1 MLPCTLPEQPP
12 PTPDAA
18 PPVGRDMDPSS
29 TIASEESIETQ
40 ARKGAWSPKRLIIQA
55 IGAAIGLALLWWAL
69 HLAFSGDDAQ
79 AIEKLKSASP
89 AKVAAMLGLSALSLI
104 LNGVMFW
111 LTLLPLKR
119 IPAGE
124 TVAANC
130 IATNL
135 SILPFKLSLIVRS
148 LVHIRKHGVS
158 WKQMGAWYAAFA
170 GLTLGT
176 VLTVGFL
183 VYWWAR
189 KGKGIDLALVGLI
202 TLALVG
208 FMGVV
213 HLGGRIIPMV
223 AKAFPRLAM
232 LSLGA
237 EKIALSPGVVA
248 AHVGLRILDLITYGL
263 RFWIAASVAGID
275 LTPAQGFQV
284 GCTNMLLRA
293 VAPAGTLG
301 FTEAGT
307 AAAGSLMG
315 LEPDTLA
322 LLALMCTAGEFMAS
336 LPLAIAAWIWLA
348 PHKLWKRTTSP
359 AASVK

>member
-1 MLPCTLPEQPP
+1 VSDQSPP
-12 PTPDAA
+12 SPLASGSASPHESASVALDDDAPA
-18 PPVGRDMDPSS
+18 
-29 TIASEESIETQ
+29 Q
-40 ARKGAWSPKRLIIQA
+40 ARKGAWSPKRLIVQA
-55 IGAAIGLALLWWAL
+55 IGAAIGIALLWWAL
-69 HLAFSGDDAQ
+69 HLAFSGDNAQ
-79 AIEKLKSASP
+79 AIERLKDAPP

-104 LNGVMFW
+104 INGVMFW

-135 SILPFKLSLIVRS
+135 SILPFKLSLIVRT
-148 LVHIRKHGVS
+148 LVHIRKHGVG
-158 WKQMGAWYAAFA
+158 WKQMAAWYAAFA

-176 VLTVGFL
+176 VLIVGFL
-183 VYWWAR
+183 VYWWAS
-189 KGKGIDLALVGLI
+189 KGRGIDAALVGLI
-202 TLALVG
+202 ALALVA

-213 HLGGRIIPMV
+213 HAGGRLIPAL

-237 EKIALSPGVVA
+237 EKIALAPGVVA
-248 AHVGLRILDLITYGL
+248 SHVALRVADLITYGL
-263 RFWIAASVAGID
+263 RFWIAAGIAGVD

-315 LEPDTLA
+315 LQPDTLA

-336 LPLAIAAWIWLA
+336 LPLAIGAWVWLA
-348 PHKLWKRTTSP
+348 PHKLWKRSTP
-359 AASVK
+359 ASVRSAR

>member
-1 MLPCTLPEQPP
+1 MILPSHLPGQTQPSREP
-12 PTPDAA
+12 VDA
-18 PPVGRDMDPSS
+18 GD
-29 TIASEESIETQ
+29 ESVELQ

-55 IGAAIGLALLWWAL
+55 IGAAIGITLLWWAL
-69 HLAFSGDDAQ
+69 HLARSGDNAQ
-79 AIEKLKSASP
+79 AIERLKEAPP
-89 AKVAAMLGLSALSLI
+89 AKVAVMLGLSALSLI

-158 WKQMGAWYAAFA
+158 WKQMAAWYAAFG

-176 VLTVGFL
+176 MAIVASLM
-183 VYWWAR
+183 YWWAR
-189 KGKGIDLALVGLI
+189 KGKGIDLTLLVLIALGL
-202 TLALVG
+202 AA

-213 HLGGRIIPMV
+213 HLGGRMIPLV
-223 AKAFPRLAM
+223 AKAFPKLGM

-237 EKIALSPGVVA
+237 EKIAMTPGVVA
-248 AHVGLRILDLITYGL
+248 GHIGLRVLDLLTYGL
-263 RFWIAASVAGID
+263 RFWIAASIVGLD
-275 LTPAQGFQV
+275 LKFAQAIQV
-284 GCTNMLLRA
+284 GSINMTLRA

-307 AAAGSLMG
+307 AALGSLMG

-322 LLALMCTAGEFMAS
+322 LLALMYTAGEFMAS

-348 PHKLWKRTTSP
+348 PHKLWKRTTSH